1 MSKIRMFLGFVGLCG
16 VLLSTSGCFEE
27 ASPYLVEN
35 TIDLQSPNGI
45 YEGLLFGAAKEAFD
59 KHDWAQY
66 KDKKIF
72 CDVTHITDGY
82 LDHVV
87 SALVMSRFV
96 DAGALILTVNKSG
109 KNADKTDAEL
119 KSAVPYDFD
128 VSISAPVSGVY
139 YYEGFLKRNYY
150 AYVMAS
156 ILSKKK
162 DGTEDR
168 FSSGIV
174 KKKLDRFIPSKVFVV
189 SVWVLLVS
197 MAVLLF
203 AKLLFLKNMRRK

>member
-1 MSKIRMFLGFVGLCG
+1 MSKVSLCLGVAALCC
-16 VLLSTSGCFEE
+16 VLLSTSGCFDE

-45 YEGLLFGAAKEAFD
+45 YEVLLVDAAKKAFD

-72 CDVTHITDGY
+72 CNVTHITDGF
-82 LDHVV
+82 LDNVV

-96 DAGALILTVNKSG
+96 DAGATILTVNKSG
-109 KNADKTDAEL
+109 KNADKTETEL

-128 VSISAPVSGVY
+128 VSISLPVSGVY

-162 DGTEDR
+162 DGTEEK
-168 FSSGIV
+168 FSSGVV

-189 SVWVLLVS
+189 SVWVLLVA
-197 MAVLLF
+197 MAIMLF
-203 AKLLFLKNMRRK
+203 AKLLFFKNMRRK

>member
-1 MSKIRMFLGFVGLCG
+1 MSKVRMFLGFVGLCG
-16 VLLSTSGCFEE
+16 VLLSTCGCFDE

-45 YEGLLFGAAKEAFD
+45 YEVLLVDVAKKAFD

-72 CDVTHITDGY
+72 CNVTHITDGF
-82 LDHVV
+82 LDNVV

-96 DAGALILTVNKSG
+96 DAGATILTVNKSG
-109 KNADKTDAEL
+109 KNADKTETEL

-128 VSISAPVSGVY
+128 VSISLPVSGVY

-162 DGTEDR
+162 DGTEDK

-189 SVWVLLVS
+189 SVWVLLVA
-197 MAVLLF
+197 MAIMLF
-203 AKLLFLKNMRRK
+203 AKLLFFKNMRRK